1 MKRPLFFIAL
11 LAAVL
16 CLPTLRMVV
25 AQEEAVQLEGPNPL
39 PIPRFVTLATD
50 EVNVRSGPGIRY
62 PIRTIIR
69 KQGLPVEIIR
79 EFDVWRQV
87 RDREGE
93 DGWVHKSMLSGKRA
107 VIVMGEVEPLLRKPE
122 AEARAVARL
131 EPGVVAALETCKG
144 EWCEIEVGGYGG
156 WMMREKLWGV
166 YPEESFRE

>member
-1 MKRPLFFIAL
+1 MVLVLAL
-11 LAAVL
+11 LGLAAL
-16 CLPTLRMVV
+16 HPAF

-107 VIVMGEVEPLLRKPE
+107 VIVTGEIEPLLRKPE

-131 EPGVVAALETCKG
+131 EPGVIAALETCKG

-156 WMMREKLWGV
+156 WMTREKIWGV
-166 YPEESFRE
+166 YPEESFKE